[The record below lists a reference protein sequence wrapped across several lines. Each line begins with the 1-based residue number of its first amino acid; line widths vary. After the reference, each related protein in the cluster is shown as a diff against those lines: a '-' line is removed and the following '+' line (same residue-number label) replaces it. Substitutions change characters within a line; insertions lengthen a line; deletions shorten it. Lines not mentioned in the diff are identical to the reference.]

1 MRSSF
6 VAKHADGVYDQKF
19 GLIRLQHTM
28 AIVVLMM
35 QSSSGPEFDEMLWG
49 QDSFNI
55 SKYHAVIGI

>member
-35 QSSSGPEFDEMLWG
+35 QSSSGPEFDEML
-49 QDSFNI
+49 
-55 SKYHAVIGI
+55 